1 MGILR
6 MMKNAFGNYVVQR
19 LYEYCDEDAK
29 NRIYAKINQP
39 DILNELRKNNYGN
52 KFGTMKILI
61 FSLKFFIH
69 LFYIDHYRNPV
80 LFIWFMLIK
89 NLKFR

>member
-19 LYEYCDEDAK
+19 LYEYCEEDSK

-39 DILNELRKNNYGN
+39 DILNELRKNNYGKIN
-52 KFGTMKILI
+52 YHENYEKKFLGKHVL
-61 FSLKFFIH
+61 SFIE
-69 LFYIDHYRNPV
+69 
-80 LFIWFMLIK
+80 K
-89 NLKFR
+89 NQCEKH

>member
-39 DILNELRKNNYGN
+39 DILNELRKNNYG
-52 KFGTMKILI
+52 K
-61 FSLKFFIH
+61 
-69 LFYIDHYRNPV
+69 
-80 LFIWFMLIK
+80 
-89 NLKFR
+89 